1 MSQIVAL
8 LKYEEG
14 YRDVPFIDT
23 QGYPT
28 VGCGIKIGP
37 KGAPLTSY
45 IFRVPTVV
53 GELWMQNL
61 VMSRIY
67 DMKQQPQLAQALSQC
82 NQPRTDILY
91 SMAYQL
97 GVTGLCAFRQMLAAV
112 TRGDFSS
119 AADNMLNSLWAKQ
132 TPARAARHA
141 AVMRNGNWDSY
152 RGLL

>member
-8 LKYEEG
+8 LKFEEG

-45 IFRVPTVV
+45 IFRMPAVV
-53 GELWMQNL
+53 GELWMQTL
-61 VMSRIY
+61 VMSKIY
-67 DMKQQPQLAQALSQC
+67 DMKQKPLLVEALTQC

-97 GVTGLCAFRQMLAAV
+97 GVDGLVAFRQMLAAV
-112 TRGDFSS
+112 SRGDFSS

-132 TPARAARHA
+132 TPERAKRHA
-141 AVMRNGNWDSY
+141 AVMRSGCWDTY

>member
-8 LKYEEG
+8 LKFEEG
-14 YRDVPFIDT
+14 YRDIPFIDT

-37 KGAPLTSY
+37 KGASLASY
-45 IFRVPTVV
+45 IFRVPSAV
-53 GELWMQNL
+53 GDLWMQTL
-61 VMSRIY
+61 VMSKIY
-67 DMKQQPQLAQALSQC
+67 DMKQKPQLVEALKQC

-97 GVTGLCAFRQMLAAV
+97 GVDGLSAFRQMLAAV
-112 TRGDFSS
+112 IRGDFSA

-132 TPARAARHA
+132 TPDRANRHA
-141 AVMRNGNWDSY
+141 AVMRSGSWDTY
-152 RGLL
+152 RGLI